1 MEYSLL
7 GPTGVKVSS
16 ICLGTATF
24 GVSRTERD
32 ADRMNHAALDLGI
45 NFLDTANV
53 YGNTP
58 VFDRPSVLPAAECQ
72 PAEQIWA
79 ARAEAGL
86 NETPQSAFSPWAWSF
101 CQYHSPALPG

>member
-79 ARAEAGL
+79 ARAATGL
-86 NETPQSAFSPWAWSF
+86 NETPQSDLRPWAWSS
-101 CQYHSPALPG
+101 Y